1 MREELK
7 DVKRISIVG
16 GPGTGKTTLA
26 QRLSNILK
34 IPATHLDSVNFK
46 PNWEKI
52 PTEERDNIILEKSK
66 EEYWIIDG
74 NYVGTLGERLE
85 RADLVI
91 WLDYSTINII
101 KVLERTIRNFNKEK
115 KELPGCKERID
126 WHFLKYMITF
136 RTKKRRKIEENINK
150 IAKEKVIIFYK
161 RKELNKWLADIQNK
175 AN

>member
-52 PTEERDNIILEKSK
+52 PNEERDNIILEKSK

-74 NYVGTLGERLE
+74 NY
-85 RADLVI
+85 
-91 WLDYSTINII
+91 
-101 KVLERTIRNFNKEK
+101 
-115 KELPGCKERID
+115 
-126 WHFLKYMITF
+126 
-136 RTKKRRKIEENINK
+136 
-150 IAKEKVIIFYK
+150 
-161 RKELNKWLADIQNK
+161 
-175 AN
+175 